1 MMLHPWG
8 MVLSIFFVF
17 GSYFSLDHPQPQLE
31 FVFEDKHWTVSLE
44 KFGFDGIDP
53 TTLNR
58 KQFFHWVHDHLEKA
72 INRPPRS
79 AYFKKN
85 GQIVSH
91 RRGRTVDRKAIDNGL
106 DLIHLYMQ
114 KPVRVPVLYQEPKLT
129 TAQCRRLK
137 EKRLSSYTTRFN
149 PRNRNRSHNIYL
161 SARAIDHYILFPG
174 EIFSFNR
181 VVGQRTI
188 QRGYKPAPVIVKG
201 EYSEGVGGGI
211 CQTSSTLFN
220 SVDFAGLEIVE
231 RVSHSK
237 RVTYV
242 PKKRDATVSWYGP
255 DFRFKNQLNEP
266 IVIVADVNNGLITVS
281 VYGPKTIL
289 HRPRS

>member
-1 MMLHPWG
+1 MLPWG
-8 MVLSIFFVF
+8 VFLTVFFTF
-17 GSYFSLDHPQPQLE
+17 GSYFFADHPNPELE
-31 FVFEDKHWTVSLE
+31 FIFQNKHWTVSLAE
-44 KFGFDGIDP
+44 FGFDGIDP

-58 KQFFHWVHDHLEKA
+58 KQFFHWVHDQLERE

-85 GQIVSH
+85 GQVVPH
-91 RRGRTVDRKAIDNGL
+91 QRGRTVDRKKIDDGL
-106 DLIHLYMQ
+106 DLIHVYMQ
-114 KPVRVPVLYQEPKLT
+114 KPIQVPVIYQEPKMK
-129 TAQCRRLK
+129 TAQVKRLK
-137 EKRLSSYTTRFN
+137 AKRLASYTTRFN
-149 PRNRNRSHNIYL
+149 PRNYNRSHNIYL

-181 VVGQRTI
+181 VVGKRTV

-266 IVIVADVNNGLITVS
+266 IVIVANVWNGSITVS
-281 VYGPKTIL
+281 IYGPKTIL
-289 HRPRS
+289 HRPRSVR

>member
-1 MMLHPWG
+1 MLPWG
-8 MVLSIFFVF
+8 IFLTAF
-17 GSYFSLDHPQPQLE
+17 FSLGVQFFTDQPNTELE
-31 FVFEDKHWTVSLE
+31 FVFQDQRWSVSLQQ
-44 KFGFDGIDP
+44 FGFDGIDP

-58 KQFFHWVHDHLEKA
+58 KQFFQWVRDHLEKE
-72 INRPPRS
+72 IHRSPRS
-79 AYFKKN
+79 ASFQK
-85 GQIVSH
+85 GRIVPH
-91 RRGRTVDRKAIDNGL
+91 QRGRTVNRQAIDDGL
-106 DLIHLYMQ
+106 DLIHDYLQ
-114 KPVRVPVLYQEPKLT
+114 KPVQVPVIYQEPRLT
-129 TAQCRRLK
+129 TAQAKRLK
-137 EKRLSSYTTRFN
+137 EKHLSSYTTRFN
-149 PRNRNRSHNIYL
+149 PNNRNRSHNIYL

-266 IVIVADVNNGLITVS
+266 IVIVSRVNNGLLTIS
-281 VYGPKTIL
+281 IYGPKTIL
-289 HRPRS
+289 KPSKS